1 MSIEQ
6 FLPPS
11 DVTTTYYGKGGVGS
25 SSNKDAFAKSSVKSD
40 GSGVYW
46 VLFGRGDLFDPNG
59 QFKYKARSSMFALK
73 KVSKKVFEY
82 YLGHLQS
89 NQELLLTRARR
100 TFMQEL

>member
-1 MSIEQ
+1 MSVEQ

-11 DVTTTYYGKGGVGS
+11 DVTTTYYGKGGAETS
-25 SSNKDAFAKSSVKSD
+25 QRDAFAKASVKPD
-40 GSGVYW
+40 GSGQYW

-73 KVSKKVFEY
+73 KVSKKVFDY